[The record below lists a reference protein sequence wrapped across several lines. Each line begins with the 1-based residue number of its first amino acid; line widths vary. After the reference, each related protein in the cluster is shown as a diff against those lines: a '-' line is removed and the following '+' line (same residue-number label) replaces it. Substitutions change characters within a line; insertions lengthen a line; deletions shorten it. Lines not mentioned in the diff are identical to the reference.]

1 MFDEMFKLRDI
12 FAPHEGRRRNNLLQ
26 TNRALIHYTSAAN
39 AISIIRG
46 NEVRMK
52 NVRCMNDFREVAHG
66 FDLLKSAYQAPD
78 DNDAE
83 IGLRAVCKVL
93 DEIFPDLAAETIALF
108 DNWFETL
115 RLHTHIVCLSEHD
128 KSEDDYGRLSMWRGY
143 GSADVG
149 VGLVINPLPLYAVA
163 DNFGAYSSPVFY
175 SNEADVMALILEVAA
190 NIRSN
195 AEFVTSTGREDVKG
209 IFFMLLRALA
219 ICSKHKGFSEEQ
231 EWRIMHTKGLDDR
244 GALGYGVQILGGVPQ
259 PVFKLSFNDR
269 PDLGMSGISIPN
281 LLKRVIIGPTQYP
294 LAVFDA
300 FCEILA
306 EVGVKEPQKMVVCSD
321 IPLRT

>member
-1 MFDEMFKLRDI
+1 MFDEISKLSDI
-12 FAPHEGRRRNNLLQ
+12 FAPHEARRRADLLQ
-26 TNRALIHYTSAAN
+26 NNRSLVHYTSAES

-46 NEVRMK
+46 NEVWMK
-52 NVRCMNDFREVAHG
+52 NVRCMNDFREVEHG
-66 FDLLKSAYQAPD
+66 FDLLRRAYQKPD

-83 IGLRAVCKVL
+83 IGLRAVCKAL
-93 DEIFPDLAAETIALF
+93 DEIFPDLANETISLF
-108 DNWFETL
+108 DHYLEKL
-115 RLHTHIVCLSEHD
+115 RLQTHIVCLSEHD

-143 GSADVG
+143 GSAGVG

-163 DNFGAYSSPVFY
+163 ENFGAYSSPVFY
-175 SNEADVMALILEVAA
+175 SDERDVMELFLEVAQ
-190 NIRSN
+190 NIRRN
-195 AEFVTSTGREDVKG
+195 VEFVASTNKKVVKG
-209 IFFMLLRALA
+209 MFFLLLRALA

-231 EWRIMHTKGLDDR
+231 EWRIMHTKDLDDR
-244 GALGYGVQILGGVPQ
+244 GALDYGVQILGGVPQ

-269 PDLGMSGISIPN
+269 PDLGMTGISIPN

-300 FCEILA
+300 FCEVLA
-306 EVGVKEPQKMVVCSD
+306 EAGVKEPQKMVVCSD